1 MAFREYSF
9 DDVLEAI
16 KKQNKEYDL
25 EIIKKAFLFGE
36 EAHKGQFRKSGESY
50 FNHPIATAIIVI
62 GLGMDTDSIVSAL
75 LHDVVEDTEY
85 TLQDIAGMGF
95 SQQVLD
101 ALAMMT
107 HDKAVPY
114 MDYVE
119 RLKENPIAKTVK
131 LADLR
136 HNSDLSRLD
145 TVDKKALARIEK
157 YKQAIAKLTE

>member
-1 MAFREYSF
+1 MIYTEWT
-9 DDVLEAI
+9 
-16 KKQNKEYDL
+16 
-25 EIIKKAFLFGE
+25 KKAMKLSF
-36 EAHKGQFRKSGESY
+36 EAHKDQVDKSGLPY
-50 FNHPIATAIIVI
+50 IFHPFHLAEQMKSEETVIV
-62 GLGMDTDSIVSAL
+62 AL

-136 HNSDLSRLD
+136 HNSDLSWLD